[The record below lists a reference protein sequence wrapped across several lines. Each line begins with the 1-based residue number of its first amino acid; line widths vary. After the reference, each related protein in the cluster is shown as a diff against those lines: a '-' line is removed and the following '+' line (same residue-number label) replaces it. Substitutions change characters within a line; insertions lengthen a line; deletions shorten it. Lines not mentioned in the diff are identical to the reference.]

1 MIQDSMPPVLGFG
14 IGGRNALYCQTW
26 EETMCKNMIW
36 REMVEESTDSLRII
50 PNTIK
55 VLKTVLANR
64 LVLWERG
71 LVEEEMEMV
80 KDIVDECM
88 VGWLWK
94 ELGILHLESLLQS
107 EVHEGD
113 EEVQGQAGG
122 EWGGGHGGGEHGTI
136 EAA

>member
-1 MIQDSMPPVLGFG
+1 MIQDSMPPFLGFG

-71 LVEEEMEMV
+71 LVEEEMEMAMA
-80 KDIVDECM
+80 KDIVEECM

-94 ELGILHLESLLQS
+94 GLGSLRVDSLLQASS
-107 EVHEGD
+107 E
-113 EEVQGQAGG
+113 
-122 EWGGGHGGGEHGTI
+122 
-136 EAA
+136 